1 MKKTIL
7 IIEDDIFILET
18 VGRRFTEND
27 FTVLMAKNAAE
38 VDTVLEKTVPDL
50 ILLDIVLP
58 GVSGLEILQ
67 KLKADQKF
75 KSIPVVIFSNLGG
88 AEDVKKAME
97 LGAVDYFV
105 KANLFP
111 KEVVAKVT
119 ALLSQ

>member
-18 VGRRFTEND
+18 VAHRFTEND
-27 FTVLMAKNAAE
+27 FTVLIAKNATEADE
-38 VDTVLEKTVPDL
+38 VLQKAVPDL
-50 ILLDIVLP
+50 ILLDIILP

-88 AEDVKKAME
+88 EEDVKKAME

-119 ALLSQ
+119 ALLSK